1 VLDAIIRTTCR
12 QWNRNSTQNELRQK
26 SEPWTP
32 RSRAEKKKMIKKLRL
47 FFHSSRARQNRT
59 KIFLTSTTLGTAL
72 QRVEPDDPQHPANK
86 RPGGHHHAHVPE
98 KASGG
103 ATPRPPKEPGGQ
115 SRIFSPGKRSKFHGE
130 EAIEVVMGRNC
141 GGFGT
146 GVGEGI
152 GSDGPRK
159 GREVERERDEVR
171 SCSCFV

>member
-1 VLDAIIRTTCR
+1 
-12 QWNRNSTQNELRQK
+12 
-26 SEPWTP
+26 
-32 RSRAEKKKMIKKLRL
+32 MIKKLRL

-59 KIFLTSTTLGTAL
+59 QIFLTSTTLGTAL